1 MTDKELEKIYS
12 EAYRAVYWTAFA
24 LLKNEAD
31 AEDVVQDTFVAL
43 IESYDTIEDKTKV
56 VPWLKKTAANRCL
69 NRLTRTKTD
78 SVEDEF
84 FEDVE
89 AVPEDFLPDTI
100 VESEQMR
107 KIVMDIIDKS
117 LSEDIKRTLILFYF
131 DEMSTREVAEALNV
145 PQGTVSRRI
154 NFAKNK
160 IKKEV
165 ENYEKE
171 TGTKLFSMA
180 VPFLS
185 QLFMKEAEQVPFK
198 PMPAKLIN
206 LSASAQAP
214 ANGAATKIAVSA
226 AKKGT
231 GIMINKIVIG
241 SIAAGVITVAAVG
254 GAVYFVTRNA
264 DVKPEVT
271 TEVTEEEEEITES
284 ASETTDAAVVAT
296 DTEVTDATDATDTSE
311 TSETTAEATSATT
324 AVDISEYF
332 DPDSDVITGLPTI
345 CGHTISLPCTVGDL
359 KAMGFTTD
367 GVVLT
372 GNMLME
378 IEYEVYNEAWEEM
391 ETVED
396 QISCFV
402 GGKDFETDNVSDDAI
417 VYEITFGQYFEVNGM
432 GMRTPENEFIS
443 NTGTPAYV
451 DRTDNEFR
459 RCAYYYL
466 DENGCVYKIRF
477 FQYIGSDEEPILGMV
492 TYSTPEAWQY
502 WNLTD
507 Y

>member
-12 EAYRAVYWTAFA
+12 EAYRAVYWTAYA

-56 VPWLKKTAANRCL
+56 LPWLKKTAANRCL

-100 VESEQMR
+100 VESVQMR

-131 DEMSTREVAEALNV
+131 DEMSTKEVAEALNV

-165 ENYEKE
+165 EKYEKE
-171 TGTKLFSMA
+171 TGAKLFSMA
-180 VPFLS
+180 LPFLS
-185 QLFMKEAEQVPFK
+185 QLFMKEAEQVPFR

-206 LSASAQAP
+206 LSASAKAP

-231 GIMINKIVIG
+231 GIMINKIIIG

-254 GAVYFVTRNA
+254 GAAYFITRNA

-271 TEVTEEEEEITES
+271 TEATEESEEITES
-284 ASETTDAAVVAT
+284 TSETTDAAVVTT
-296 DTEVTDATDATDTSE
+296 DTETTE
-311 TSETTAEATSATT
+311 TSETTTEATSATT
-324 AVDISEYF
+324 TMDISEYF
-332 DPDSDVITGLPTI
+332 DPDADVIVGLPTL

-359 KAMGFTTD
+359 KAIGFTTD
-367 GVVLT
+367 GSAFAGQMT
-372 GNMLME
+372 MD
-378 IEYEVYNEAWEEM
+378 IEYEVYNETWEEM
-391 ETVED
+391 ETVKDE
-396 QISCFV
+396 IICFV
-402 GGKDFETDNVSDDAI
+402 EGPDFKSDNVSDDAI
-417 VYEITFGQYFEVNGM
+417 VYEITFGDDFVVNGM
-432 GMRTPENEFIS
+432 SFGISEDEFVR
-443 NTGTPAYV
+443 NTGTPSYV

-466 DENGCVYKIRF
+466 DENGNCYKLRF
-477 FQYIGSDEEPILGMV
+477 FQYIDSDESPMLLMV
-492 TYSTPEAWQY
+492 TYAAPEAWQY

>member
-1 MTDKELEKIYS
+1 MTEKELEKIYS
-12 EAYRAVYWTAFA
+12 EAYRAVYWTAFQ

-31 AEDVVQDTFVAL
+31 AEDIVQDTFVAL

-56 VPWLKKTAANRCL
+56 TSWLKKTAANRSL

-78 SVEDEF
+78 NVEDGF

-117 LSEDIKRTLILFYF
+117 LSEDIRRTLILFYF
-131 DEMSTREVAEALNV
+131 DEMSTKEVAEALNV

-165 ENYEKE
+165 EKYEKE
-171 TGTKLFSMA
+171 TGAKLFSMA
-180 VPFLS
+180 LPFLS
-185 QLFMKEAEQVPFK
+185 QLFMKEAEQVPFR

-206 LSASAQAP
+206 LSASAKAP

-231 GIMINKIVIG
+231 GIMINKIIIG

-271 TEVTEEEEEITES
+271 TEEIEEVEESEEITS
-284 ASETTDAAVVAT
+284 ATEETTEAAVVTT
-296 DTEVTDATDATDTSE
+296 DTEAT
-311 TSETTAEATSATT
+311 ETTTEATAATT
-324 AVDISEYF
+324 KVDISEYF
-332 DPDSDVITGLPTI
+332 DPDADVIVGLPTL

-359 KAMGFTTD
+359 KAIGFTTD
-367 GVVLT
+367 GSAFAGQMT
-372 GNMLME
+372 MD
-378 IEYEVYNEAWEEM
+378 IEYEVYNETWEEM
-391 ETVED
+391 ETVTDE
-396 QISCFV
+396 IICFV
-402 GGKDFETDNVSDDAI
+402 EGPDYESDDVSDDVI
-417 VYEITFGQYFEVNGM
+417 VYEITFGEDFVVNGM
-432 GMRTPENEFIS
+432 SWGTREDEFVS
-443 NTGTPAYV
+443 NTGTPSYV

-466 DENGCVYKIRF
+466 DENGNCYKLRF
-477 FQYIGSDEEPILGMV
+477 FQFIGSDEEPILGMV

-502 WNLTD
+502 WCLTD